1 MRSSRSIASR
11 RLKIDAVESVTSLP
25 KHSIKPGRTSP
36 FFWTANSAVMDES
49 LIGLARLDVST
60 STDFGDG
67 RQNPGAG
74 CLDVVNNS

>member
-36 FFWTANSAVMDES
+36 FFGLQIRGSWMKVSSGLHGSMSAPPLTSLTALKPGS
-49 LIGLARLDVST
+49 RL
-60 STDFGDG
+60 
-67 RQNPGAG
+67 P
-74 CLDVVNNS
+74 